1 MNWKWTLTLKDLFE
15 KYDDGEMSV
24 EQVAEEASKR
34 LEGLPQEAKSRLEEN
49 GYMSFEELTDVVQNC
64 IYLDDFNSALDE
76 LREAADVDKT
86 LWVETQ

>member
-1 MNWKWTLTLKDLFE
+1 MNWKWTLKLKDLFE
-15 KYDDGEMSV
+15 KYDDDDLSV
-24 EQVAEEASKR
+24 EAVAEEACKR
-34 LEGLPQEAKSRLEEN
+34 LEALPQEAQRALEEN
-49 GYMSFEELTDVVQNC
+49 GYMSFEELTDMVQNC